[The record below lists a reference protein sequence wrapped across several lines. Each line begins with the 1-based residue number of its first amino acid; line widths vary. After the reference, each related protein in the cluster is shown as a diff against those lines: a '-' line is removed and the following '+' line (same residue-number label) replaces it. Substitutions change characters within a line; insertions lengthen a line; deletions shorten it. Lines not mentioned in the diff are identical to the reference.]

1 MTFGPEIRPQMTPFK
16 SAWTS
21 SSSFEHFDMF
31 IFYKNPQKNILKIK
45 KKMKIYFFDIPYPTS
60 ASKFWFFENDFLSLV
75 WKCQKNS

>member
-31 IFYKNPQKNILKIK
+31 IFYKNPQKTFLKIPK
-45 KKMKIYFFDIPYPTS
+45 KNENFLFRDPLPY
-60 ASKFWFFENDFLSLV
+60 
-75 WKCQKNS
+75 

>member
-31 IFYKNPQKNILKIK
+31 IFKFYENPQKTFK
-45 KKMKIYFFDIPYPTS
+45 KF
-60 ASKFWFFENDFLSLV
+60 
-75 WKCQKNS
+75 QKNENLLFRDPLPY